1 MENPFEILV
10 EKLAIIERRLSS
22 IEAKLGDK
30 YHEQGYQEIMNFKQL
45 CDYLELSKSHI
56 YKLTSTQEIPHYKR
70 GGKKLY
76 FNKYEID
83 KWVLQNRVE
92 TRAEIETQAANYCI
106 KNKFKF

>member
-10 EKLAIIERRLSS
+10 EKLAIIERRISS

-30 YHEQGYQEIMNFKQL
+30 YHEQGYQEVMNLKQL
-45 CDYLELSKSHI
+45 CDYLELSSSHI
-56 YKLTSTQEIPHYKR
+56 YKLTGTKEIPHYKR

-83 KWVLQNRVE
+83 NWVLQNRVS
-92 TRAEIETQAANYCI
+92 TRSEIETLATNYSI